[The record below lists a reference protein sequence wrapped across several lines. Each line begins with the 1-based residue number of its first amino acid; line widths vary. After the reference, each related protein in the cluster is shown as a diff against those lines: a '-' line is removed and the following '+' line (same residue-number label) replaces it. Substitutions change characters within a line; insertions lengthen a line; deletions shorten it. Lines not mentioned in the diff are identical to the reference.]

1 MRVIKR
7 ALRGTSFIVTL
18 VLDETQY
25 RHFEAAEGRKPDQL
39 APMDPR
45 VMREMIN
52 LAAHFRKLG
61 PWELAG
67 LVASEVR
74 EAMEVVTVEGNGH

>member
-7 ALRGTSFIVTL
+7 VLQGTPFIATL
-18 VLDETQY
+18 ILDETQA
-25 RHFEAAEGRKPDQL
+25 RHFEVAEGRKPDQL
-39 APMDPR
+39 TPMDPR

-52 LAAHFRKLG
+52 LAAHFRELG
-61 PWELAG
+61 PWEFAG

-74 EAMEVVTVEGNGH
+74 EAMELVK